1 MKTTLVERFADSP
14 RRVRIMFRI
23 AMITILAA
31 GCYNWMIQPQ
41 TSYLFAAR
49 QRGRWDAKKSE
60 QLEKLDLS
68 IQEFKK
74 QISQAEA
81 QSQQVHKVLFEPN
94 AVRDFFCGLEV
105 LARESGCRI
114 ESLAFIDTEGPSG
127 QKQPQ
132 DAIVG
137 AVGAS
142 VVVIGNY
149 STLTHFFEQVGR
161 CPKKISIH
169 ELRFEPLTQGKS
181 TLRCN
186 VTITVYVSNKAVAGK
201 Q

>member
-14 RRVRIMFRI
+14 RRVRIMFRAALVI
-23 AMITILAA
+23 LLAA
-31 GCYNWMIQPQ
+31 GCYNWTVQPQ
-41 TSYLFAAR
+41 ACYLSAA
-49 QRGRWDAKKSE
+49 QQSSRWDAKKSE

-81 QSQQVHKVLFEPN
+81 QSQQVRKALFEPD

-105 LARESGCRI
+105 QARESGCRV
-114 ESLAFIDTEGPSG
+114 ESLTFIDTDGPSG

-132 DAIVG
+132 DAIVQT
-137 AVGAS
+137 VQAS

-149 STLTHFFEQVGR
+149 SALTRFFEQVGR
-161 CPKKISIH
+161 CPQKISIH
-169 ELRFEPLTQGKS
+169 ELRLEPQTQGKS
-181 TLRCN
+181 VLSCN
-186 VTITVYVSNKAVAGK
+186 VIITVYKSNKTAA
-201 Q
+201 